1 MTDRR
6 VRMNVVFEAVDK
18 AVSKITGIKKSATEV
33 GKELAKARKELKQL
47 NDTQS
52 NVTAFIKLKTQVG
65 ESSTKLNE
73 AQAKVRKLA
82 TEMRQAEK
90 PTREMERAFNRA
102 KKEAGELGSKVDRD
116 AESLQRLRDRLKEA
130 GIHTRNL
137 ADAQKDL
144 KGKIADATGRV
155 DQQKEAY
162 AGVMANGGK
171 AGAKGGP
178 GSFTDKAVK
187 AGLIL
192 GTLKE
197 VTDIAGAP
205 IISDASAEEQMTQ
218 IGLKANMSRE
228 KLAAMREEIQRLA
241 PQVRMLPE
249 QMRGGVDFLAASGV
263 NPEQAMKMMAP
274 LGKAAHANK
283 ADIND
288 LAKATNSALSNLKVP
303 LGKDDV
309 DRLKQTTRVLDMM
322 TVAGKEGN
330 FEVADMSRNFPTL
343 TARLASLGEV
353 GVDAAGK
360 LSAAMQ
366 VAWIDT
372 GNSDEAANNIN
383 NLLMKINAKETIQNF
398 DKMGVNLPKA
408 LKKAYA
414 EGKTPLEAIAD
425 LTDKALG
432 GKYEKI
438 SYLFGDAQAQ
448 SGVMSMITHKKEYQR
463 IKEKTLSA
471 SSSGEVDRD
480 FVKRSED
487 VSSRWDRLMSRWD
500 VFKEGIGKAFSG
512 VTKGGLDIADAFL
525 SFKSL
530 DMGLVQAKTQQVAQA
545 TTTGLAAGMEQRK
558 NDMALTKYWLTAQDG
573 AAAQQRSV
581 LMGNQVGD
589 GLALGMEQKT
599 GRVKA
604 AADTLAAA
612 AQGQVREK
620 LKIKSPSRVF
630 MAIGGHISSGLAEGI
645 DRTRRAPMRSA
656 ARMAAGVAAAGAASM
671 QGPAARPG
679 GAGGAAGGGAGPI
692 TLNVYG
698 AQGQSVDDL
707 AQAVMRKL
715 KSAQGVHERSSY
727 EGDR

>member
-6 VRMNVVFEAVDK
+6 LKMEIVFAAVDK

-52 NVTAFIKLKTQVG
+52 NVTAFIKLKKQVG

-73 AQAKVRKLA
+73 AQAKVKKLA

-116 AESLQRLRDRLKEA
+116 AESLQRLRDRLKDA
-130 GIHTRNL
+130 GVHTRKL

-144 KGKIADATGRV
+144 KSKIADATGRV

-162 AGVMANGGK
+162 AGIMASGPKGG
-171 AGAKGGP
+171 GKGGP

-192 GTLKE
+192 GTIKE
-197 VTDIAGAP
+197 AADIVAAP
-205 IISDASAEEQMTQ
+205 VISDASAQEQMTQ
-218 IGLKANMSRE
+218 IGIKANMSRE

-274 LGKAAHANK
+274 LGKAAHANF

-288 LAKATNSALSNLKVP
+288 LAKAANAALSNLKVP
-303 LGKDDV
+303 LGKDDA
-309 DRLKQTTRVLDMM
+309 DRLQQTTRMLDMM
-322 TVAGKEGN
+322 SVAGKEGN
-330 FEVADMSRNFPTL
+330 FEFADMSRQFPTL
-343 TARLASLGEV
+343 TARLAALGQKGPE
-353 GVDAAGK
+353 AAGK
-360 LSAAMQ
+360 LAAALQ
-366 VAWIDT
+366 VAWIAT
-372 GNSDEAANNIN
+372 GNSDEAANNID
-383 NLLMKINAKETIQNF
+383 NLLLKINAKETIQNF
-398 DKMGVNLPKA
+398 EKFGIDLPKA
-408 LKKAYA
+408 MKKAYA
-414 EGKTPLEAIAD
+414 DGKSPLEAIAE
-425 LTDKALG
+425 LTQKATGGNMDKL
-432 GKYEKI
+432 
-438 SYLFGDAQAQ
+438 SFLFGDAQAQ
-448 SGVMSMITHKKEYQR
+448 TGVMSLIQNMKEYQR
-463 IKEKTLSA
+463 IRDKTLSA
-471 SSSGEVDRD
+471 STSGEIDRD

-487 VSSRWDRLMSRWD
+487 VSSRWDKIMARWD
-500 VFKEGIGKAFSG
+500 VFKESGGQMLQGLTTGVLGAIDSIFTPFSEQ
-512 VTKGGLDIADAFL
+512 A
-525 SFKSL
+525 
-530 DMGLVQAKTQQVAQA
+530 QAKTQQVAQA
-545 TTTGLAAGMEQRK
+545 TSTGLAAGMEQRR
-558 NDMALTKYWLTAQDG
+558 NQLALNQWWLTQQD
-573 AAAQQRSV
+573 AASAQQRSI

-589 GLALGMEQKT
+589 GLAIGMQQKT

-604 AADTLAAA
+604 AADSLAAA
-612 AQGQVREK
+612 AQGQVRQK
-620 LKIKSPSRVF
+620 LQIKSPSRVF

-656 ARMAAGVAAAGAASM
+656 ARMAAGVAAAGATSL
-671 QGPAARPG
+671 Q
-679 GAGGAAGGGAGPI
+679 GAGGTGGTGGGASGGQGPI

-698 AQGQSVDDL
+698 AQGQSADDL
-707 AQAVMRKL
+707 AKAVMRKL
-715 KSAQGVHERSSY
+715 EQAKGVRARSSF
-727 EGDR
+727 EGSR